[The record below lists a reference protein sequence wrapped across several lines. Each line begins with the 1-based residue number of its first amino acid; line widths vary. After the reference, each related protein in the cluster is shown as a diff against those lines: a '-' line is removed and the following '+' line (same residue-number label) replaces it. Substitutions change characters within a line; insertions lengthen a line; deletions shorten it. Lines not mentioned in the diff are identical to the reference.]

1 MDKIWKTLIE
11 TLSLSQWPELEKN
24 LQLLCLHTFT
34 MTGATITT
42 NKTIL
47 FTIWIFILGQKSS
60 LKGGSRPVQLQSV
73 FGIRGRK
80 TSFKCLP
87 LSDRDDRHF
96 IVVDDYIWIFQWKWI
111 GAQLTTSRRIT
122 FCVGTSMRK
131 PITQYLLIF
140 DVQRKCP
147 GFLNSPS
154 TSRREIKSCPGES
167 LNYVYLFFCL
177 QIFWLFHAVKFDN
190 II

>member
-1 MDKIWKTLIE
+1 
-11 TLSLSQWPELEKN
+11 
-24 LQLLCLHTFT
+24 

-47 FTIWIFILGQKSS
+47 FTVWIFILGQKSS
-60 LKGGSRPVQLQSV
+60 LKGGPCPVQRQSV

-111 GAQLTTSRRIT
+111 GAQLTTSQRIT

-131 PITQYLLIF
+131 PNHSVLAHLWCATEMSWFSQLAKYITQRNKVMSWWEPQLCLFVCLFVWMPTFSCF
-140 DVQRKCP
+140 DA
-147 GFLNSPS
+147 LN
-154 TSRREIKSCPGES
+154 
-167 LNYVYLFFCL
+167 LN
-177 QIFWLFHAVKFDN
+177 H

>member
-1 MDKIWKTLIE
+1 
-11 TLSLSQWPELEKN
+11 
-24 LQLLCLHTFT
+24 

-42 NKTIL
+42 NKIIQ
-47 FTIWIFILGQKSS
+47 FTVWFFILGQKSS
-60 LKGGSRPVQLQSV
+60 IKGGPRPVQRQSV

-96 IVVDDYIWIFQWKWI
+96 IVVDYYIWIFQWKWI
-111 GAQLTTSRRIT
+111 GAQLTTSQIIT

-154 TSRREIKSCPGES
+154 TSRKEIKSCPGES
-167 LNYVYLFFCL
+167 PNYVCLFVCL
-177 QIFWLFHAVKFDN
+177 DAYIQLFWCCELEPYHLILPFQIFQIFQWAWLHRQCVGILIYFARWR
-190 II
+190 

>member
-1 MDKIWKTLIE
+1 M
-11 TLSLSQWPELEKN
+11 N
-24 LQLLCLHTFT
+24 
-34 MTGATITT
+34 GATITT

-47 FTIWIFILGQKSS
+47 FTVWIFISGQKSS
-60 LKGGSRPVQLQSV
+60 IKGGPRPVQLQSV

-111 GAQLTTSRRIT
+111 GAQLTTSQRIT

-154 TSRREIKSCPGES
+154 TSRKEIKSCPGES